1 MSNAMSTPI
10 QNIPISKVNN
20 TIVNDINDPLVKDVI
35 NDMQTPGKVT
45 FDDKPRIQ
53 YIQPEHSFQNKEV
66 IDYEIIKLVI
76 GLIIIN
82 FIIFQQFITD
92 IIKNNISLPIIHENL
107 IIIKYLL
114 LSIAFYLFIFY
125 YK

>member
-1 MSNAMSTPI
+1 MSTPI